1 MDGGING
8 TRAGAP
14 CRRKRLSED
23 LANIVGR
30 ERAALVND
38 GEDGEIEFGHCGGA
52 YAGRV
57 AGGKG
62 LHIIRNVLCI
72 GPFFVAPVRLRPSW
86 STPSSGSRVSFTS
99 PSPAPISSFQSR
111 P

>member
-1 MDGGING
+1 MDGGMNG
-8 TRAGAP
+8 FRAGAP
-14 CRRKRLSED
+14 CPRKQLSVD

-38 GEDGEIEFGHCGGA
+38 GEDGEIEFGHFGGA
-52 YAGRV
+52 YAGGV

-62 LHIIRNVLCI
+62 LHIIRGVLCVAR
-72 GPFFVAPVRLRPSW
+72 FFVAPARLRPSC
-86 STPSSGSRVSFTS
+86 STSSSGSRVSFTW